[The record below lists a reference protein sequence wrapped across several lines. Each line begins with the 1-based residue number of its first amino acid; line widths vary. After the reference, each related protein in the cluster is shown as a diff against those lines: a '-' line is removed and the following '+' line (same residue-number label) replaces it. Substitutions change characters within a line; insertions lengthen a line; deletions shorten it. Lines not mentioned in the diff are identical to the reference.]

1 MRVGA
6 ALAFLLIAGCGLGGS
21 AQATPSSSPLT
32 SPLAKA
38 SGQLHAQVPAPAGFP
53 SDVPTYPG
61 SRLTAGA
68 SFVSS
73 GQATW
78 SMEWETLDAVAKVQ
92 AFYAG
97 KMNRGDWTITFSST
111 SSTAFAATFARK
123 SNSHV
128 TGFLASSNASG
139 VTKIL
144 MSLLEVSG

>member
-53 SDVPTYPG
+53 TDVPTYPG

-97 KMNRGDWTITFSST
+97 KMNRGDWT
-111 SSTAFAATFARK
+111 TAFPATFARK